1 MPRFLPLPH
10 RRETMASTI
19 AGIDVH
25 KKVLAVVLAEVAAGE
40 VKVRVRKRF
49 GAMASELS
57 RLRLWLQEQGVG
69 EAVMESTAQYW
80 RPVWMEL
87 EPCMKLHLAQAFSNR
102 ARRGRKLDFKDAER
116 LVKRLLADELI

>member
-1 MPRFLPLPH
+1 
-10 RRETMASTI
+10 MATTI

-40 VKVRVRKRF
+40 VKVTVRKRF
-49 GAMASELS
+49 GATASELS

-69 EAVMESTAQYW
+69 EAVMEATAQYW

-87 EPCMKLHLAQAFSNR
+87 EPCMKLHLAQAFSNP
-102 ARRGRKLDFKDAER
+102 RGVGASWTSRMPNDW
-116 LVKRLLADELI
+116 